1 MAMEKQFQ
9 GRQIIHIIIACL
21 AFCGNLLV
29 CLLFLKHKV
38 LLKKSY
44 NVFLLLLAITD
55 LLTVAVALVS
65 STLILSD
72 FLPPP
77 GHSSP
82 NCVLCRVVW
91 SDWVLFALSDASIYI
106 CLVLT
111 VKRWRAVV
119 KPYTFTTSFSKKHFF
134 RLSVVIYLVA
144 LFSALP
150 RLFEVEYDASRS
162 HIHCCSWRTI
172 SRSQRYCMAFIHLS
186 LNIIFP
192 SGVMI
197 GIYCDIVYKKR
208 AQRHR
213 VLPNDQVLRMHQGR
227 TRMVRIALLVMLSC
241 WMPYQFVFLFSMLG
255 VTQGSSVTYHWS
267 VALALFPSCINP
279 FIYGVTNHTC
289 QRGYF
294 EIALGCCPV
303 KVHGF
308 LSRHLP
314 MAMSRHH
321 HTAILVNSIH
331 GRLRP
336 LSAPQTS
343 RRTVKLQ
350 SFVLGKID
358 QP

>member
-1 MAMEKQFQ
+1 MAFEKPSRGMQVVQ
-9 GRQIIHIIIACL
+9 IIIACV
-21 AFCGNLLV
+21 AFLGNLLV

-55 LLTVAVALVS
+55 LLAVAVLVVS
-65 STLILSD
+65 STLVLSD
-72 FLPPP
+72 LLPPP
-77 GHSSP
+77 GHSLP
-82 NCVLCRVVW
+82 NSVLCHGVW
-91 SDWVLFALSDASIYI
+91 PDWVLFALSDASVYI

-111 VKRWRAVV
+111 FKRWRAVV
-119 KPYTFTTSFSKKHFF
+119 KPYSFTTSLNKKHF
-134 RLSVVIYLVA
+134 LCVSLAIYLVA

-150 RLFEVEYDASRS
+150 RLFEGEYDVSRADIYS
-162 HIHCCSWRTI
+162 CSWRAI
-172 SRSQRYCMAFIHLS
+172 SRPQRYSMAFVHLC

-197 GIYCDIVYKKR
+197 GIYCDIVFKTRK
-208 AQRHR
+208 QRHR

-227 TRMVRIALLVMLSC
+227 TRMVRIALLVMLLC
-241 WMPYQFVFLFSMLG
+241 WMPYQFVYLLSLFG
-255 VTQGSSVTYHWS
+255 VTQASSVTHHWS
-267 VALALFPSCINP
+267 VVLALFPSCVNP

-314 MAMSRHH
+314 MSRHPH
-321 HTAILVNSIH
+321 AAILVSSIH

-343 RRTVKLQ
+343 RRTIKLQ